1 MARKSKK
8 STSAQ
13 MVGWDSIAEMIK
25 AQGIDLEELCDMDA
39 LGAQCKVIC
48 LDPNLGESV
57 QEMGL
62 LPRDVTLMV
71 RTDDKTSQALD
82 AWRETGYFKSRSEAA
97 ALFLRE
103 GLKVRGSELEKL
115 KDDLQEVEK
124 AKTVLHAKARKILEG
139 K

>member
-1 MARKSKK
+1 MPRKSKK
-8 STSAQ
+8 IASAK
-13 MVGWDSIAEMIK
+13 MVGWDSISAMIK
-25 AQGIDLEELCDMDA
+25 AQGIDLEELCNVDA
-39 LGAQCKVIC
+39 KGAKFKVIC

-115 KDDLQEVEK
+115 KDALQEVEK
-124 AKTVLHAKARKILEG
+124 AKTILHAKARRILEG

>member
-1 MARKSKK
+1 MVGRSNKTGGAK
-8 STSAQ
+8 

-25 AQGIDLEELCDMDA
+25 AQGINLEELCDMSVE
-39 LGAQCKVIC
+39 GAQCKVIC

-71 RTDDKTSQALD
+71 RTDDKTSQELD

-115 KDDLQEVEK
+115 KDALQEVEK
-124 AKTVLHAKARKILEG
+124 AKSVLHAKARKILEG

>member
-1 MARKSKK
+1 
-8 STSAQ
+8 
-13 MVGWDSIAEMIK
+13 MVGWDSIAAMIK
-25 AQGIDLEELCDMDA
+25 AQGINLEELCDIGA
-39 LGAQCKVIC
+39 EGAQFKVIC

-82 AWRETGYFKSRSEAA
+82 AWKETGYFTSRSEAA

-115 KDDLQEVEK
+115 KDALQAVEK
-124 AKTVLHAKARKILEG
+124 PKRILHSKARKILEG

>member
-8 STSAQ
+8 TAGAQ

-25 AQGIDLEELCDMDA
+25 AQGINLEELCDMDA
-39 LGAQCKVIC
+39 EGAQCKVIC

-82 AWRETGYFKSRSEAA
+82 AWRETGYFKAGRKQPRSSS
-97 ALFLRE
+97 
-103 GLKVRGSELEKL
+103 V
-115 KDDLQEVEK
+115 KD
-124 AKTVLHAKARKILEG
+124 
-139 K
+139 

>member
-1 MARKSKK
+1 MPRKSKK
-8 STSAQ
+8 IASAK
-13 MVGWDSIAEMIK
+13 MVGWDSISAMIK
-25 AQGIDLEELCDMDA
+25 AQGIDLEELCNVDA
-39 LGAQCKVIC
+39 KGAQFKVIC

-115 KDDLQEVEK
+115 KDALQEVEK
-124 AKTVLHAKARKILEG
+124 AKTILHAKARRILEG